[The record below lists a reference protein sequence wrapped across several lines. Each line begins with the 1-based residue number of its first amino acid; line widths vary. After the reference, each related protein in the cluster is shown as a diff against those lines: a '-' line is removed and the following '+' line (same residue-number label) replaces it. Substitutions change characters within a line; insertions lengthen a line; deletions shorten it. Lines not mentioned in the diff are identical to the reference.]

1 MTQQD
6 ARSFEDLKTRL
17 DEIVALVSDDSLPL
31 DEALDLYEEA
41 VGIGLSASR
50 IMEEGI
56 AVENAQVE
64 ESSHESNLNDSTTD
78 QVSSDA
84 KQCFCGKIKGYCGT
98 CVIQQPSPVKASRGG
113 RCAHGT
119 HSRFDRCA

>member
-1 MTQQD
+1 MTQDD

-50 IMEEGI
+50 IMEERI

-84 KQCFCGKIKGYCGT
+84 K
-98 CVIQQPSPVKASRGG
+98 
-113 RCAHGT
+113 
-119 HSRFDRCA
+119 

>member
-1 MTQQD
+1 MTQED

-56 AVENAQVE
+56 AVENA
-64 ESSHESNLNDSTTD
+64 HESNLNDSTTD

-84 KQCFCGKIKGYCGT
+84 K
-98 CVIQQPSPVKASRGG
+98 
-113 RCAHGT
+113 
-119 HSRFDRCA
+119 

>member
-1 MTQQD
+1 MTQED

-56 AVENAQVE
+56 AVKNAQVE

-84 KQCFCGKIKGYCGT
+84 K
-98 CVIQQPSPVKASRGG
+98 
-113 RCAHGT
+113 
-119 HSRFDRCA
+119 

>member
-1 MTQQD
+1 MTQDD

-56 AVENAQVE
+56 TVENAQVE

-84 KQCFCGKIKGYCGT
+84 K
-98 CVIQQPSPVKASRGG
+98 
-113 RCAHGT
+113 
-119 HSRFDRCA
+119 

>member
-1 MTQQD
+1 MTQED

-31 DEALDLYEEA
+31 DKALDLYEEA

-56 AVENAQVE
+56 AVDNAQVA

-84 KQCFCGKIKGYCGT
+84 K
-98 CVIQQPSPVKASRGG
+98 
-113 RCAHGT
+113 
-119 HSRFDRCA
+119 

>member
-1 MTQQD
+1 MAEGD

-17 DEIVALVSDDSLPL
+17 DEIVTLVSDDSLAL

-56 AVENAQVE
+56 AKSNSASPDSKVNPGSDENLSQI
-64 ESSHESNLNDSTTD
+64 N
-78 QVSSDA
+78 SSDEGLPEA
-84 KQCFCGKIKGYCGT
+84 EKPIE
-98 CVIQQPSPVKASRGG
+98 
-113 RCAHGT
+113 H
-119 HSRFDRCA
+119 